1 MYDFMKIKRD
11 TNGVGNVNYL
21 ECQSQLLQKKKGLN
35 IETLRDWMN
44 AYNNIHGKFINVNTV
59 SEKEN
64 NIIEEN
70 DVRVNMLS
78 EVENINKSSL

>member
-1 MYDFMKIKRD
+1 
-11 TNGVGNVNYL
+11 
-21 ECQSQLLQKKKGLN
+21 
-35 IETLRDWMN
+35 MN

-64 NIIEEN
+64 NIIEKN

-78 EVENINKSSL
+78 GVEKINKSSL